1 MTRLLFAASAAALLV
16 AACNDQGDSDA
27 VNAAQDAAS
36 VPVGQ
41 ASAAMNAQSTEGYVT
56 AAAMGD
62 MYEIEAAKVAL
73 ERSTN
78 AEVKALATMIR
89 DDHMAASE
97 KMNGLVPQ
105 AAPGA
110 TLPTALDERH
120 QGMVDNLKG
129 ASADMFDGVYLDQ
142 QIAAHNEAV
151 ALHRG
156 FQDNTDAPTLAAHAR
171 EVLPKIEAHLA
182 RAQELDSAT

>member
-78 AEVKALATMIR
+78 AEVKALATMPSLDQLRATIAGMLKQPGTR
-89 DDHMAASE
+89 IASI
-97 KMNGLVPQ
+97 LQ
-105 AAPGA
+105 APGGA
-110 TLPTALDERH
+110 VARVISAHAE
-120 QGMVDNLKG
+120 KG
-129 ASADMFDGVYLDQ
+129 
-142 QIAAHNEAV
+142 NEA
-151 ALHRG
+151 
-156 FQDNTDAPTLAAHAR
+156 
-171 EVLPKIEAHLA
+171 
-182 RAQELDSAT
+182 

>member
-41 ASAAMNAQSTEGYVT
+41 
-56 AAAMGD
+56 
-62 MYEIEAAKVAL
+62 
-73 ERSTN
+73 
-78 AEVKALATMIR
+78 
-89 DDHMAASE
+89 
-97 KMNGLVPQ
+97 
-105 AAPGA
+105 
-110 TLPTALDERH
+110 
-120 QGMVDNLKG
+120 